1 MQFLW
6 VFSSP
11 VPIAQMNFFLKI
23 RICLLYVNVVIVII
37 VVEHFPPSPEP
48 QGQFQSKFT
57 QSVFGLRNL
66 ILFK

>member
-11 VPIAQMNFFLKI
+11 VPIAQMNFFFKI
-23 RICLLYVNVVIVII
+23 RICLLYVVVIVII